1 MSWKAK
7 LLSVLESVS
16 DKVLILDVGN
26 FIYDSFY
33 TCDPSNKF
41 ILCCQVGSLTEFNAI
56 LEQCDIHDVVIV
68 GEYIRLPVADVFGRE
83 DKIGRRAALTHK
95 AVKLL
100 STRHVNTILPDAD
113 MV

>member
-7 LLSVLESVS
+7 LLSVLETIS
-16 DKVLILDVGN
+16 DRVLILDVGN

-33 TCDPSNKF
+33 TVDSSNKL
-41 ILCCQVGSLTEFNAI
+41 ILCCQVGSLTEFNGI
-56 LEQCDIHDVVIV
+56 LEQCPINDVVIV
-68 GEYIRLPVADVFGRE
+68 GEYIRLPVADVFDR
-83 DKIGRRAALTHK
+83 DNKMGRRATLTHK
-95 AVKLL
+95 TVKLL